1 MSTFTIRDF
10 QIKKYLRENGLK
22 QLGEINGHL
31 KKMGLAYKD
40 NSGLTKKL
48 GTLIKNKEIEK
59 FDQKPYPVYSVVE
72 DAVLDFAIAG
82 EQFCEREMDVTSGP
96 SGVDEDY
103 WRNDVDL
110 RAKDSYET
118 KFIKILVTR
127 YGFYVFASLLKNL
140 DYWIKKTDGSKQQ
153 SNSRKIW
160 LNHALDLPK
169 NQEMIF
175 NWFLNDLTKG
185 RVEDSN
191 IPENKKF
198 IKKRINK
205 VKKIIRELYPKL
217 SQLIDDYEYWYEKEP
232 DTIKRL
238 KNSPDYKEKL
248 EHFKF

>member
-1 MSTFTIRDF
+1 
-10 QIKKYLRENGLK
+10 
-22 QLGEINGHL
+22 
-31 KKMGLAYKD
+31 
-40 NSGLTKKL
+40 
-48 GTLIKNKEIEK
+48 
-59 FDQKPYPVYSVVE
+59 
-72 DAVLDFAIAG
+72 
-82 EQFCEREMDVTSGP
+82 
-96 SGVDEDY
+96 
-103 WRNDVDL
+103 
-110 RAKDSYET
+110 
-118 KFIKILVTR
+118 
-127 YGFYVFASLLKNL
+127 
-140 DYWIKKTDGSKQQ
+140 
-153 SNSRKIW
+153 
-160 LNHALDLPK
+160 
-169 NQEMIF
+169 MIF